1 MPGDDGYVAATA
13 IWAKPSGAM
22 PRAVVHCRTV
32 QDVQSAIRAVRDCDL
47 PLSVRGGGHDW
58 AGRALC
64 GGIAIDLSGMNSVVI
79 EPATHTARRE
89 GPALAM
95 LWKWQI
101 LSVLRLSRAL
111 LAPSGWRG
119 SPWAAA
125 MAP

>member
-1 MPGDDGYVAATA
+1 MPDLIDTKLQKLGNQLSGLLSMPGDDRYVAATA

-64 GGIAIDLSGMNSVVI
+64 DGC
-79 EPATHTARRE
+79 
-89 GPALAM
+89 
-95 LWKWQI
+95 
-101 LSVLRLSRAL
+101 L
-111 LAPSGWRG
+111 LYTSPSPRDRG
-119 SPWAAA
+119 
-125 MAP
+125 